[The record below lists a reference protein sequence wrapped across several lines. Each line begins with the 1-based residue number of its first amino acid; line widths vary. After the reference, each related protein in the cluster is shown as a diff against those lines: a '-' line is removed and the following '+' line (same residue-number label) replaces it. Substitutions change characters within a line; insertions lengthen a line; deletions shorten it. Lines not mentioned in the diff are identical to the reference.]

1 MASETA
7 SLPVNGNYAPH
18 QGFGGLDQQNSYSY
32 NAPNSNNQS
41 TSNYQAPPSSSN
53 SASTAPPAA
62 AAQSDIPK
70 DEVGWY
76 FVEQYYTT
84 LSRSPEKLYLF
95 YNKRSQFVSGQ
106 ETDKEQVCLGQRAI
120 NARIKELDFQD
131 CKVRVTNVD
140 SQASD
145 SNIVIQVIGEMTN
158 KSQSPRKFTQTFV
171 LATQTN
177 GYFVLND
184 IFRYLIDEEE
194 DVEAEAV
201 PAETA
206 REEEVQQEP
215 AAEAGFQ
222 EPPPTPPAELEVDAK
237 TLTSSTDP
245 VAVEHDAQE
254 VDREIEE
261 KVLSGKGIAEE
272 EVAAPTVNGVA
283 EAEPEE
289 KTTEITTAEAI
300 AAPVASPLPDPAQL
314 AVAQP
319 EAPLEPVPTPSPPK
333 QTPPPPA
340 PAAAAK
346 PAAPMS
352 WAARAAGAARVV
364 ATPAAPAAPS
374 STASQ
379 QARATPSSTKTSTPP
394 APAPA
399 PGINASAATPTA
411 TPPTAAPAEESSNV
425 DTREGDE
432 WTAVGGNHN
441 RAQAR
446 QQAQMPQQ
454 QQVPGPVTR
463 GIVRNVHEGVA
474 DEELRSVLAG
484 FGELVYFDINRAR
497 VSSIPLISRPTLC

>member
-32 NAPNSNNQS
+32 NPSTNQS
-41 TSNYQAPPSSSN
+41 TTNYQAPPSSSN
-53 SASTAPPAA
+53 STSTAPTAA

-120 NARIKELDFQD
+120 NTRIKELDFQD

-158 KSQSPRKFTQTFV
+158 KSQAPRKFTQTFV

-194 DVEAEAV
+194 DVEAGAA
-201 PAETA
+201 PAETV
-206 REEEVQQEP
+206 RDEEVQQEP

-222 EPPPTPPAELEVDAK
+222 EPPPTPPAELEVETK

-245 VAVEHDAQE
+245 VAIEHDAQE

-261 KVLSGKGIAEE
+261 KVLSGQAVAEQ

-283 EAEPEE
+283 EAEPAD
-289 KTTEITTAEAI
+289 KSTDITTAEAI
-300 AAPVASPLPDPAQL
+300 AAPVASPLPDSAQL
-314 AVAQP
+314 AAAQP
-319 EAPLEPVPTPSPPK
+319 EAPQEPVPTPSPPK

-346 PAAPMS
+346 PSAPMS

-364 ATPAAPAAPS
+364 ATPVAPAAPSS

-379 QARATPSSTKTSTPP
+379 QARATPPSTKTSTPP
-394 APAPA
+394 VPAPA
-399 PGINASAATPTA
+399 PGINATAATATA
-411 TPPTAAPAEESSNV
+411 TTLTAVPAEESSTV

-454 QQVPGPVTR
+454 QQNPGPVTR

-474 DEELRSVLAG
+474 DEELRGVLAG

-497 VSSIPLISRPTLC
+497 VSSNSPVGHPSPC